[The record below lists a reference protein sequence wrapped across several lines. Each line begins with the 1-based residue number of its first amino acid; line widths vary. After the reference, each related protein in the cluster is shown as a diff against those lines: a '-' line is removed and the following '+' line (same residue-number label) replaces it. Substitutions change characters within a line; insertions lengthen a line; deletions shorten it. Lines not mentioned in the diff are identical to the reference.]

1 VVAGLAGLV
10 VAAAAVTAVL
20 HFTRTLTPSHPV
32 PALIGATRA
41 SALARLRPLHLRL
54 QVTGSAYDARA
65 PAGTVIQQQP
75 AGGRLKEGDTI
86 GVTLSRGPQPVVVP
100 DVQDLTAADAAA
112 LLKRMGLKATVTRRP
127 SMTVPAGAVIS
138 STPNRGSLLPGQT
151 VALVVSTG
159 KPTVPV
165 PRVAGASLA
174 AARASL
180 AGAGLR
186 VIEADRYSD
195 TVPKGAVID
204 TLPAA
209 GAAATVGSP
218 VTVLVSLGPH
228 LVAVPDVAGDS
239 VGAASQAL
247 AAAGFQIS
255 GVTGNPIATVTSTA
269 PGAGTLAHYGSAVQ
283 IVTI

>member
-1 VVAGLAGLV
+1 
-10 VAAAAVTAVL
+10 VAAAL
-20 HFTRTLTPSHPV
+20 YFTRAPTPSHPV
-32 PALIGATRA
+32 PGLVGATRA
-41 SALARLRPLHLRL
+41 SALARLQPLRLRL

-65 PAGTVIQQQP
+65 PAGTVINQHP
-75 AGGRLKEGDTI
+75 AAGRLKEGGTI
-86 GVTLSRGPQPVVVP
+86 AVTLSRGPQPVAVP
-100 DVQDLTAADAAA
+100 DVQGLTSADAAA

-138 STPNRGSLLPGQT
+138 STPNHGTLLPGQT

-165 PRVAGASLA
+165 PGVAGASSA

-180 AGAGLR
+180 AAAGLR

-195 TVPKGAVID
+195 NVPKGAVIG
-204 TLPAA
+204 TVPAA
-209 GAAATVGSP
+209 GAAATVGST
-218 VTVLVSLGPH
+218 VTVIVSLGPR

-247 AAAGFQIS
+247 AALGFQIS
-255 GVTGNPIATVTSTA
+255 GVTGNPIATVTSTS

-283 IVTI
+283 IVTN